1 MGVNKSPIIDVDGHI
16 LEPSDLWI
24 ENIEPE
30 FRDRAM
36 RMGVGEDGLEQWF
49 SEGEGDVFLNH
60 GTSANMATVGRT
72 KEWRQKNIFENPS
85 VTWEEGREMNPGA
98 RDPDA
103 RVKLMDEEEIDKSIL
118 YPSLG
123 LSWVATKDPALAAA
137 YCRVY
142 NDWLVD
148 FCSDHPGRLYP
159 AIILPWTDVNEA
171 VRELN
176 RTAGVGPR
184 AVMCPASPPHNRSY
198 GSRYWDPLWAEFQDQ
213 DMPPALHVSAG
224 GTPTSS
230 LLYPDITMP
239 SWWVFSTSQDI
250 QLSFMSFFQG
260 GVFDRFPNF
269 RLVVLESGT
278 LWMPYMLDRMDEK
291 FEVIGFTMESKE
303 EPSTYFKTRGW
314 ISMEPEDEYGALT
327 AELLGA
333 DRILWA
339 YDYPHSDSWT
349 GPVKTL
355 KESLSRLPEDDQR
368 KVMGENAL
376 DLYKLN

>member
-1 MGVNKSPIIDVDGHI
+1 MSKSPIIDVDGHI
-16 LEPSDLWI
+16 LEPSDLWVN
-24 ENIEPE
+24 NIEPE
-30 FRDRAM
+30 FRERAM
-36 RMGVGEDGLEQWF
+36 HMGVGEDGLEQWH
-49 SEGEGDVFLNH
+49 SDGVGDVFLNH

-103 RVKLMDEEEIDKSIL
+103 RVALMDEEEIDKSIL

-148 FCSDHPGRLYP
+148 FCSVHPDRLYP

-171 VRELN
+171 VKELK

-184 AVMCPASPPHNRSY
+184 AVMCPASPPHDRSY

-224 GTPTSS
+224 GTPSSS

-260 GVFDRFPNF
+260 GVFDRFPDF

-278 LWMPYMLDRMDEK
+278 LWMPYILDRMDEK
-291 FEVIGFTMESKE
+291 FEVISFTMESKE

-314 ISMEPEDEYGALT
+314 IAMEPEDEFGAIT
-327 AELLGA
+327 AELLGS
-333 DRILWA
+333 DRLLWA

-355 KESLSRLPEDDQR
+355 RESLSRLPEDDQR

-376 DLYKLN
+376 DLYKMN

>member
-1 MGVNKSPIIDVDGHI
+1 MNKSLVIDVDGHI
-16 LEPSDLWI
+16 LEPSDLWTR
-24 ENIEPE
+24 NIEPE
-30 FRDRAM
+30 YRDMAM
-36 RMGVGEDGLEQWF
+36 HMGVGEDGLEQWF
-49 SEGEGDVFLNH
+49 SEGKGDRFLSK
-60 GTSANMATVGRT
+60 GTSANMATVSKTR
-72 KEWRQKNIFENPS
+72 EWRQKNIFENPS
-85 VTWEEGREMNPGA
+85 VTWEQGREMNPGA
-98 RDPDA
+98 CNPDA
-103 RVKLMDEEEIDKSIL
+103 RVELMDMEGIDKSIL

-123 LSWVATKDPALAAA
+123 LSWAGGTKDPALAAA

-148 FCSDHPGRLYP
+148 FCSAHPDRLYP
-159 AIILPWTDVNEA
+159 AITLPWTDVNEA
-171 VRELN
+171 VKELK

-184 AVMCPASPPHNRSY
+184 AVMCPATPPHDRSY
-198 GSRYWDPLWAEFQDQ
+198 GTRYWDPLWEEFQEQ
-213 DMPPALHVSAG
+213 DLPPALHVSAG
-224 GTPTSS
+224 GTPAGS
-230 LLYPDITMP
+230 LLHPEIDKP
-239 SWWVFSTSQDI
+239 SWWIFSTSQDI

-260 GVFDRFPNF
+260 GVFDRFPTF

-278 LWMPYMLDRMDEK
+278 LWMPYILDRMDEK
-291 FEVIGFTMESKE
+291 FEVVGFSMESKE

-333 DRILWA
+333 DRVLWA

-355 KESLSRLPEDDQR
+355 RETLSKLPEDDQR